1 MNAGF
6 NIELYKLL
14 ADWNPMH
21 FEDSTMGDHEI
32 YDCMDLIHQKKSREE
47 TIEGIQ
53 SIYRYAF
60 DSAPT
65 EADVNRVLDR
75 VELLNQTCEL

>member
-1 MNAGF
+1 MNAVF

-21 FEDSTMGDHEI
+21 FEDPTMGDHEI

-60 DSAPT
+60 DSAPA